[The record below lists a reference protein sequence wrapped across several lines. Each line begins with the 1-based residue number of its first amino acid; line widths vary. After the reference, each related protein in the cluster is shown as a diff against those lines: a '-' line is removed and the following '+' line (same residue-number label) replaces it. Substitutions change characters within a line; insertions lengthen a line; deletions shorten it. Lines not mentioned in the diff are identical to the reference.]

1 MTYANIKQQDPDVYA
16 ILQKELKRQQDGL
29 MMIPSENYAS
39 EAVLEAA
46 GTVLTNKY
54 AEGYPRKRY
63 YTGNQYIDEI
73 EQLAIDRA
81 KKLFGAEHVNV
92 QPHSG
97 SGANMECYAA
107 VLDPGD
113 TILGMRLD
121 QGGHLTHGSP
131 VNFSGKTYTFIHYGV
146 RRDTERIDM
155 DEVREIAIREKPKLV
170 LSGIT
175 AYPRSVDFDA
185 FAKIAAE
192 INAYAMADISH
203 IVGLCLAG
211 VHQNPVPTHDI
222 VMTTTT
228 KTLRGPR
235 SAIILCKKEDRV
247 LKKRDIASGFD
258 LSSLD
263 EKERALRYDL
273 AAKIDKIVFPGMQGG
288 PLEHIIAAKA
298 VAFAEALKPEFL
310 EYQRQIA
317 KNAKILAETLLS
329 ENLRLVSGGT
339 DNHLMIIDCTK
350 LGISGKQGANAL
362 AECGIYTNFNMIPFD
377 PRTPFDPSGIR
388 LGTPGLT
395 SRGMKEGEMKTIGE
409 LIANILKN
417 TGNITVTQKTANKV
431 IELTKQFPIYEE
443 LM

>member
-16 ILQKELKRQQDGL
+16 IIQKELKRQQDGL

-39 EAVLEAA
+39 PAVLEAA

>member
-16 ILQKELKRQQDGL
+16 IIQKELKRQQDGL

-39 EAVLEAA
+39 PAVLEAA

-131 VNFSGKTYTFIHYGV
+131 VNFSGKTYRFLHYGV
-146 RRDTERIDM
+146 RHDTEQIDM
-155 DEVREIAIREKPKLV
+155 DEIRENALKEKPKLI

-273 AAKIDKIVFPGMQGG
+273 AAKIDKTVFPGMQGG

>member
-16 ILQKELKRQQDGL
+16 IIQKELKRQQDGL

-39 EAVLEAA
+39 PAVLEAA

-273 AAKIDKIVFPGMQGG
+273 AAKIDKIVLPGMQGG

-431 IELTKQFPIYEE
+431 TELTRQFPIYEN
-443 LM
+443 LI

>member
-1 MTYANIKQQDPDVYA
+1 
-16 ILQKELKRQQDGL
+16 

-46 GTVLTNKY
+46 GSVLTNKY

-63 YTGNQYIDEI
+63 YTGNQFIDEI

-97 SGANMECYAA
+97 STANMECYAA
-107 VLDPGD
+107 VLSPGD
-113 TILGMRLD
+113 TVLGMRLD

-131 VNFSGKTYTFIHYGV
+131 VNFSGKTYRFIHYGV

-155 DEVREIAIREKPKLV
+155 DEVRAIALKEKPKLI

-175 AYPRSVDFDA
+175 AYPRAVEFDR
-185 FAKIAAE
+185 FAE
-192 INAYAMADISH
+192 IAREIGAYAMADISH

-211 VHQNPVPTHDI
+211 VHPNPVGTHDI

-235 SAIILCKKEDRV
+235 SAIILSKKKDEV
-247 LKKRDIASGFD
+247 LRKRDEASGFD
-258 LSSLD
+258 SLALD

-273 AAKIDKIVFPGMQGG
+273 AAKIDKTVFPGMQGG
-288 PLEHIIAAKA
+288 PLEHTIAAKA
-298 VAFAEALKPEFL
+298 VAFREALKPEFL
-310 EYQRQIA
+310 EYQRQIV
-317 KNAKILAETLLS
+317 KNASALATALLQ
-329 ENLRLVSGGT
+329 EELRLVSGGT
-339 DNHLMIIDCTK
+339 DNHLMIIDCTG
-350 LGISGKQGANAL
+350 LEISGKQGANAL

-395 SRGMKEGEMKTIGE
+395 SRGMKEGEMLAVGRTIARTLKNIGSDTIKREAAQTVGE
-409 LIANILKN
+409 L
-417 TGNITVTQKTANKV
+417 TT
-431 IELTKQFPIYEE
+431 QFPIYKG

>member
-39 EAVLEAA
+39 PAVLEAA

>member
-1 MTYANIKQQDPDVYA
+1 MTYTNIKNQDPEVYA
-16 ILQKELKRQQDGL
+16 LIQKELARQQDGL

-39 EAVLEAA
+39 EAVLEASA
-46 GTVLTNKY
+46 TVLTNKY

-63 YTGNQYIDEI
+63 YTGNQYIDDI

-97 SGANMECYAA
+97 STANMECYAA
-107 VLDPGD
+107 VLSPGD

-131 VNFSGKTYTFIHYGV
+131 VNFSGKTYRFLHYGV

-155 DEVREIAIREKPKLV
+155 DEVRAIALKEKPRMI

-175 AYPRSVDFDA
+175 SYPRAVEFDR
-185 FAKIAAE
+185 FAE
-192 INAYAMADISH
+192 IAREIDAYAMADISH
-203 IVGLCLAG
+203 IVGLSLAG
-211 VHQNPVPTHDI
+211 VHPNPVPTHDI

-235 SAIILCKKEDRV
+235 SAIILSKKEDAVAR
-247 LKKRDIASGFD
+247 KRDDENGFD
-258 LSSLD
+258 PSTLD
-263 EKERALRYDL
+263 EKERALRYCL
-273 AAKIDKIVFPGMQGG
+273 AAKIDKTVFPGMQGG
-288 PLEHIIAAKA
+288 PLEHTIAAKA
-298 VAFAEALKPEFL
+298 VAFAEALKPKFL

-317 KNAKILAETLLS
+317 KNARALAETLMG
-329 ENLRLVSGGT
+329 EGLRLVSGGT
-339 DNHLMIIDCTK
+339 DNHLMVIDCAD
-350 LGISGKQGANAL
+350 LHISGKQGANAL
-362 AECGIYTNFNMIPFD
+362 AECGLYTNFNMIPFD

-395 SRGMKEGEMKTIGE
+395 SRGMKEEEMQTVGAI
-409 LIANILKN
+409 IARVLKN
-417 TGNITVTQKTANKV
+417 VGSEDVKRESLQTVR
-431 IELTKQFPIYEE
+431 ELTARFQIYEG

>member
-1 MTYANIKQQDPDVYA
+1 MTYTNIKQQDPDVYA

-146 RRDTERIDM
+146 RGDTERIDM

-431 IELTKQFPIYEE
+431 IELTRQFPIYEE

>member
-16 ILQKELKRQQDGL
+16 IIQKELKRQQDGL

-39 EAVLEAA
+39 PAVLEAA

-131 VNFSGKTYTFIHYGV
+131 VNFSGKTYRFLHYGG
-146 RRDTERIDM
+146 RRDTEQIDM
-155 DEVREIAIREKPKLV
+155 DEIRAIALKEKPKLI

-203 IVGLCLAG
+203 IVGLCLTG
-211 VHQNPVPTHDI
+211 IHQNPVPTHDI

-235 SAIILCKKEDRV
+235 SAIILCKKEERV
-247 LKKRDIASGFD
+247 
-258 LSSLD
+258 
-263 EKERALRYDL
+263 
-273 AAKIDKIVFPGMQGG
+273 
-288 PLEHIIAAKA
+288 
-298 VAFAEALKPEFL
+298 
-310 EYQRQIA
+310 
-317 KNAKILAETLLS
+317 
-329 ENLRLVSGGT
+329 
-339 DNHLMIIDCTK
+339 
-350 LGISGKQGANAL
+350 
-362 AECGIYTNFNMIPFD
+362 
-377 PRTPFDPSGIR
+377 
-388 LGTPGLT
+388 
-395 SRGMKEGEMKTIGE
+395 
-409 LIANILKN
+409 
-417 TGNITVTQKTANKV
+417 
-431 IELTKQFPIYEE
+431 
-443 LM
+443 